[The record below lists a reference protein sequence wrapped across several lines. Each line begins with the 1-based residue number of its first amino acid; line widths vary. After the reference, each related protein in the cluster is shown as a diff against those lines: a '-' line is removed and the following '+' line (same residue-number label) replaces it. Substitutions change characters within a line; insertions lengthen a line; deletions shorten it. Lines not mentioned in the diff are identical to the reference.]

1 MNYCSSHQQ
10 YGMVDDFRKLLML
23 KYLNVPS
30 LRVIVMELARITD
43 HLICNSILGVDTGA
57 YTGFLYVFQ
66 FREKY
71 MRFMKKFVVLD

>member
-1 MNYCSSHQQ
+1 
-10 YGMVDDFRKLLML
+10 MVDDFRKTTDVE
-23 KYLNVPS
+23 VPKRAQY

-57 YTGFLYVFQ
+57 YTGFLYVFSL
-66 FREKY
+66 EKKY

>member
-1 MNYCSSHQQ
+1 
-10 YGMVDDFRKLLML
+10 MVDDFRKTTDVE
-23 KYLNVPS
+23 VPNAH